1 MILRRFVLVVAA
13 MGAIAAPGCSRT
25 NSLSGTVT
33 YNGESV
39 GKGSISFQPAD
50 GKGQAFGAEVID
62 GKYTV
67 ETVTPG
73 RFIASIRGVHER
85 LAPQSTEEM
94 IKQYEA
100 AKAAGKTTLDHFGQ
114 PADYIPEDAEGN
126 SQTVEIESGANTLDF
141 ALKGPPR
148 AG

>member
-1 MILRRFVLVVAA
+1 MVVRRFVLASLA
-13 MGAIAAPGCSRT
+13 LAAIAALGCSRT

-39 GKGSISFQPAD
+39 GKGSIMFHPAD
-50 GKGQAFGAEVID
+50 GKGQAFGAEVIG

-73 RFIASIRGVHER
+73 KFIASIRGVHER

-126 SQTVEIESGANTLDF
+126 SQTVDIEAGANTLDF
-141 ALKGPPR
+141 ALKGPPST
-148 AG
+148 G

>member
-1 MILRRFVLVVAA
+1 MVLRRRILAVFAV
-13 MGAIAAPGCSRT
+13 GAIATIGCSRT
-25 NSLSGTVT
+25 NSLSGAVT

-50 GKGQAFGAEVID
+50 GKGQAFGAEVVG
-62 GKYTV
+62 GKYSV
-67 ETVTPG
+67 ATVTPG
-73 RFIASIRGVHER
+73 KYIASIRGVHER

-94 IKQYEA
+94 IQQYEA

-114 PADYIPEDAEGN
+114 PADYIPDNAEGN
-126 SQTVEIESGANTLDF
+126 SQTVDVGTGATTLDF

>member
-1 MILRRFVLVVAA
+1 MDLRRLVLVVAA
-13 MGAIAAPGCSRT
+13 MGVAALLGCSRT
-25 NSLSGTVT
+25 NSLTGSVT

-39 GKGSISFQPAD
+39 GKGSITFQPAD
-50 GKGQAFGAEVID
+50 GKGQGFGAEVIG

-67 ETVTPG
+67 EEVLPG
-73 RFIASIRGVHER
+73 KFIALIRGVHEKV
-85 LAPQSTEEM
+85 APQSTEEM
-94 IKQYEA
+94 IRQYEA

-126 SQTVEIESGANTLDF
+126 SRTVEISAGANTLDF